1 MKIMYVGS
9 EAFVDV
15 PTMPGTEDRA
25 GGRIGRLQGADVPDA
40 LAHEL
45 LKTSDW
51 EVANESYTPPPPDT
65 DDEDELR
72 AGGYNADDLAAA
84 KRAARDYDTQGSA
97 KRALEDPDVKIAPEV
112 IKEALKDN
120 KAK

>member
-72 AGGYNADDLAAA
+72 AGGARTGRPGRTR
-84 KRAARDYDTQGSA
+84 RARVA
-97 KRALEDPDVKIAPEV
+97 
-112 IKEALKDN
+112 
-120 KAK
+120 